1 MSLKKS
7 TISVDSSNPL
17 TPGYP
22 YKLLKYYDVSFIIL
36 KMLEAIFKEKLD
48 FLLKAI
54 KNHWTL

>member
-54 KNHWTL
+54 KNH